1 MVLIIL
7 AMQIYLGGPKKVFYS
22 LSSLCRPIKPI
33 LLREAGSIC
42 QCSCVLAKS
51 ELNGLVFLLWALIL
65 RRRAVP
71 LIGTVYC
78 RWLISSGCWCIE
90 SSLDADTYSRTNELL
105 QKSSKKFTD

>member
-7 AMQIYLGGPKKVFYS
+7 AMEIYLSGPNKVFYS
-22 LSSLCRPIKPI
+22 PSSLCRAIKPI

-51 ELNGLVFLLWALIL
+51 ELNGLVFLLWAL

-71 LIGTVYC
+71 LIGGGSVYC

-90 SSLDADTYSRTNELL
+90 SSLDVDTYSKTNELL
-105 QKSSKKFTD
+105 QKSSQKLRD